1 VTSLILRA
9 PAAAIPAA
17 PRETSAPRLFNRD
30 FRLLWQAQFVSQFGN
45 QAFTIALTFWT
56 AETTHSAMLTG
67 LMLMA
72 GVLPVVVLG
81 PLTGTFVDRQ
91 RSTLRII
98 VACDLASGAIVGL
111 LALGFVSGAGAW
123 RPALLFVA
131 ALLVG
136 VCNAFF
142 DPALNAFAPDLVA
155 RDQLEAANAV
165 RQSSRQVAML
175 SAQGLAGIL
184 YALVGPAMLF
194 LIDALSFLFAGATE
208 MLIRTPKRAAGEMR
222 GVGCDVRGA
231 GCEVQGAPRRFFG
244 DAADGFRYMA
254 AQPGM
259 VAFLIVASAFNALLM
274 PIAVLLP
281 VFATVWLHAGVRW
294 YGFLLAAISAGGIAG
309 CALLM
314 TRRATLTGPSRRAL
328 LLASFMALALSLAA
342 LGQVRSPWLALLLAG
357 VTGVLAG
364 MINVLVLSIIQRRTS
379 GEFRGRV
386 IGLHATMTRA
396 LLPIGMVGGGA
407 AADLAG
413 RNVPLVYGVCGALAL
428 ASVCLLAARRSTR
441 AFLASA

>member
-1 VTSLILRA
+1 VTSLVLR
-9 PAAAIPAA
+9 AAIPAA
-17 PRETSAPRLFNRD
+17 TREASAPRLFNRN
-30 FRLLWQAQFVSQFGN
+30 FRLLWQAQLVSQFGN
-45 QAFTIALTFWT
+45 QAFAIALTFWT
-56 AETTHSAMLTG
+56 AETTHSATLTG

-98 VACDLASGAIVGL
+98 VACDLASGALVGL

-123 RPALLFVA
+123 RPAMLFAA

-142 DPALNAFAPDLVA
+142 DPAVNAFAPDLVP
-155 RDQLEAANAV
+155 RDQLEAANAL

-194 LIDALSFLFAGATE
+194 VIDALSFLFAGATE
-208 MLIRTPKRAAGEMR
+208 MLIAPPSKSALRSEDCGVRSANDADGTPRTA
-222 GVGCDVRGA
+222 
-231 GCEVQGAPRRFFG
+231 RRFLG
-244 DAADGFRYMA
+244 DAADGFRYMR

-259 VAFLIVASAFNALLM
+259 IAFLIVASTFNALLM

-294 YGFLLAAISAGGIAG
+294 YGLLLAAISAGGIAG

-328 LLASFMALALSLAA
+328 LLVSFAALALSLVA
-342 LGQVRSPWLALLLAG
+342 LGQVRSPWLALAIAG
-357 VTGVLAG
+357 VTGMLAG
-364 MINVLVLSIIQRRTS
+364 TINVLVLSIIQRRTS

-386 IGLHATMTRA
+386 IGLHSTMTRA
-396 LLPIGMVGGGA
+396 LVPIGMVGGGA

-413 RNVPLVYGVCGALAL
+413 RNVPLVYGLCGALAL
-428 ASVCLLAARRSTR
+428 ASVGLLVASRSTR